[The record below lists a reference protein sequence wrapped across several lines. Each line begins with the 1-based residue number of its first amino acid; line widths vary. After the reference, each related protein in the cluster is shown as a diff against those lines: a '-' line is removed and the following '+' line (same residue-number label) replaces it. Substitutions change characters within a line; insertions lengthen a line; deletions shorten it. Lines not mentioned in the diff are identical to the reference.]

1 MSAAG
6 AYLIYCIELYR
17 QAKNLSGRAVYDL
30 FHRTGADEYIRRSFG
45 ALHTAGEQYV
55 LDDID
60 GYVQS
65 RILPLRGTIH
75 V

>member
-1 MSAAG
+1 MSAPG

-30 FHRTGADEYIRRSFG
+30 FRRTGADEYIRQSFG
-45 ALHTAGEQYV
+45 ALHTVGEQYV

-60 GYVQS
+60 GYIQS
-65 RILPLRGTIH
+65 RS
-75 V
+75 